1 MRSSIERLQEI
12 DHIVVLMLENRSF
25 DHMLGYLS
33 LPKSAGGRG
42 RTDIDGLT
50 GAGDQVNAY
59 DGDIYTPQPLHDHLS
74 FPWDPPHD
82 HRYVVK
88 QVAHNNGGFVEQFA
102 KHHHQLY
109 KRIPLEDP
117 GLVMGYHTADHVPA
131 FDQLARQFCV
141 CDRWFSSMLGP
152 TFPNRYYAM
161 AGTSGGFVHDPD
173 VKAPAPVNLKT
184 VFDYMPKG
192 TWRFYCHDASSIR
205 LFKKHRHLIHRRT
218 VEYFHKFRTHA
229 RKGTLPSVSWIDPH
243 YYVKLNIANDDHP
256 PSDIRKAQKFVAEVY
271 NLLLESPVWDKTM
284 LVICYDEH
292 GGFYDHVAPPEAEDD
307 YPNLARY
314 GVRVPAIVV
323 SPWVAEQSVS
333 HTVFDHTSVI
343 KTILQRFCRQPDG
356 SIPSISL
363 RTDAATDLSCLLTE
377 ATPRKC
383 EPIQHAI
390 TNPGFQ
396 FHERDE
402 PDEDWELRKLMR
414 GVQKDAETGAGTWKQ
429 SEF

>member
-1 MRSSIERLQEI
+1 MI
-12 DHIVVLMLENRSF
+12 LMLENRSF

-33 LPKSAGGRG
+33 LPESAGGRG

-50 GAGDQVNAY
+50 GADDQVNAY
-59 DGDIYTPQPLHDHLS
+59 DGDIYTPQPLHDYLS

-88 QVAHNNGGFVEQFA
+88 QIAHNNGGFVEQFA
-102 KHHHQLY
+102 KHHNQLY
-109 KRIPLEDP
+109 KHIPLEDP
-117 GLVMGYHTADHVPA
+117 GLIMGYHTPDHVPA

-141 CDRWFSSMLGP
+141 CDRWFSSLLGP

-161 AGTSGGFVHDPD
+161 AGTSNGFTQDPD
-173 VKAPAPVNLKT
+173 VNNPEPVDLKT
-184 VFDYMPKG
+184 VFDYLPKG
-192 TWRFYCHDASSIR
+192 TWGVYFHDTASIW
-205 LFKKHRHLIHRRT
+205 LFKKHRHLILTRTIHGFERFRR
-218 VEYFHKFRTHA
+218 HA
-229 RKGTLPSVSWIDPH
+229 RKGTLPGVSWIDPH
-243 YYVKLNIANDDHP
+243 FYVKVNMANDDHP
-256 PSDIRKAQKFVAEVY
+256 PSDIRKAQKLVAEVY

-284 LVICYDEH
+284 LVISYDEH

-307 YPNLARY
+307 FAHLTRY

-356 SIPSISL
+356 SIPSISR

-390 TNPGFQ
+390 TDPGFQ
-396 FHERDE
+396 FHERGE

-414 GVQKDAETGAGTWKQ
+414 GVHKDAQENTPK
-429 SEF
+429 